1 MNEVKDF
8 AALRIILASPED
20 IKSWSHGEVTKPETI
35 NYRTFKPEKDGLF
48 DEKIFGPTKDWECYC
63 GKYKRIRYR
72 GVICDKCGVEVTQ
85 SKVRRERM
93 GHIKLAAPVAHVW
106 FFKGTPSKLS
116 QLLDITPRSLD
127 AVVYFAEY
135 LVVDT
140 DEDKRAQA
148 LSSLSEEVKN
158 RQEEV
163 KKEFEERSKE
173 IDKEVKEE
181 VEKVGVK
188 NKEQRELIV
197 DELKL
202 KEKARL
208 ASLKEEEAAE
218 MARVEEISKTLSD
231 RIKTIKKMSL
241 LSEDEYQRL
250 ADYKVEGFM
259 KVGMGAEALLEI
271 LKTLDLNELAR
282 GLREEFQNSTGQKQL
297 KATKRLR
304 VVEGFR
310 NADIK
315 LDWMILESL
324 PVIPPDLRPMVQ
336 LSGGR
341 FATSDLN
348 DLYRR
353 VINRNN
359 RLKRLT
365 DLGAPEIILRN
376 EKRMLQEAV
385 DALID
390 ASQRPTTTRAGVQQ
404 LRSLSDMLKGKQ
416 GRFRQN
422 LLGKRVDYSGRSVII
437 VAPDIK
443 LNECRL
449 PKEMA
454 LELFKPFVLRELIFQ
469 GYAPN
474 VKSAK
479 HVFERRGTEVW
490 DILEAITKNHPVL
503 LNRAPTLHRLGM
515 QAFFPI
521 LTEGS
526 AIGIHPSV
534 TTGYGADFD
543 GDQMAIH
550 VPLSMASQEEAI
562 NLMMST
568 NNLLRPADGEPIMTP
583 KQDVFLGCF
592 YLTKML
598 EAEPKGLYSEEN
610 AITAY
615 QSGKI
620 SVQEPI
626 NLFYKGEVLKTTV
639 GRLLFNLAL
648 PEELRYFNDLVKG
661 PILKGLF
668 SKSQNLL
675 GKDRT
680 VKMIDDLKDLGF
692 LYVTESGLSMSI
704 TDCEIIPNKAKL
716 IAQTDKKVEEIEK
729 NLRRGLITET
739 EKVRLSEELW
749 AELTTEIDELTWRN
763 LSPNNPLKMMQESGA
778 RGSRDQIKQLAGMR
792 GLIAD
797 PLGRIVELPQK
808 SNYREGLDV
817 YEYFTSTRGARK
829 GLVDKALKTADA
841 GYLTRRLV
849 DVAHDLLIREEDC
862 GTKEGLLFRQ
872 EEERPGKFLE
882 RLVGRVAAV
891 AIKGKNGKVAKKAG
905 VIVAEEDLADLEK
918 AEVKEALMRSVLTC
932 ETKFGVCQS
941 CYGRDLSTKK
951 VVGMGTPVGVIAAQ
965 SIGEPGTQL
974 TMRTFHL
981 GGIIGLDITQG
992 LPRVDEIFEA
1002 RTPKTPA
1009 VISELPGKVAV
1020 VDSDEGRKVRITAS
1034 DKGSKVEKEYV
1045 IPVTSELRVKDDDQV
1060 EAGDPLTSGHL
1071 DLKTLL
1077 ETKGIR
1083 AVQQYVI
1090 GELQKVYES
1099 QGAPIND
1106 KHFETIV
1113 RKMSEK
1119 VRIETSGNTA
1129 LLPGE
1134 LVDKVRFAEENAK
1147 VLAQGGEPATAAVVI
1162 LGITRAALYTES
1174 VLSAASF
1181 QETTSVLTDAATSG
1195 KIDYLRG
1202 LKENVIIGRLIP
1214 TGESA
1219 RLTAKVEN
1227 LEETPVVAA
1236 EEVDIAEAEVT
1247 EKETKKEPKVSKE
1260 LVAEA

>member
-1 MNEVKDF
+1 MNEIKDF
-8 AALRIILASPED
+8 KALRIILASAED

-93 GHIKLAAPVAHVW
+93 GHIKLSAPVAHVW

-135 LVVDT
+135 LVT
-140 DEDKRAQA
+140 GIDEEKKEKA
-148 LSSLSEEVKN
+148 LSRLVEEVKK

-163 KKEFEERSKE
+163 RAEFKKREALL
-173 IDKEVKEE
+173 DKEAKGETK
-181 VEKVGVK
+181 KVDVK
-188 NKEQRELIV
+188 NKEQKELIV
-197 DELKL
+197 DEIALKA
-202 KEKARL
+202 KARL
-208 ASLKEEEAAE
+208 KSLKEEEMAE
-218 MARVEEISKTLSD
+218 LSRVEEINKALSE
-231 RIKTIKKMSL
+231 RIKTIRKLSL

-250 ADYKVEGFM
+250 IDYGVSDFI
-259 KVGMGAEALLEI
+259 KVGMGAEALLEV
-271 LKTLDLNELAR
+271 LKNLDLAELAQE
-282 GLREEFQNSTGQKQL
+282 LREEVQKSSGQKQL

-304 VVEGFR
+304 VAEGFR
-310 NADIK
+310 AAEIN
-315 LDWMILESL
+315 LEWMILEFL

-359 RLKRLT
+359 RLRRLT

-390 ASQRPTTTRAGVQQ
+390 SSQRPTTTTRAGVQQ

-437 VAPDIK
+437 IAPDIK

-490 DILEAITKNHPVL
+490 DILENITKNHPVL

-515 QAFFPI
+515 QAFYPI
-521 LTEGS
+521 LTEGN

-550 VPLSMASQEEAI
+550 IPLAANAQKEAI
-562 NLMMST
+562 DLMMST

-583 KQDVFLGCF
+583 KQDVFLGVF
-592 YLTKML
+592 FITKMD
-598 EAEPKGLYSEEN
+598 EGEPRGLFGIDD

-615 QSGKI
+615 QAGKLKLR
-620 SVQEPI
+620 EPI
-626 NLFYKGEVLKTTV
+626 NLYYRGEVMKTTV
-639 GRLLFNLAL
+639 GRLLFNLSL
-648 PEELRYFNDLVKG
+648 PEELRFHNELITG
-661 PILKGLF
+661 SALKKFF

-692 LYVTESGLSMSI
+692 RYVTESGLSMSVA
-704 TDCEIIPNKAKL
+704 DCEIIPNKAKL
-716 IAQTDKKVEEIEK
+716 IAGTDKKVEEIER
-729 NLRRGLITET
+729 NFRRGLITEA
-739 EKVRLSEELW
+739 EKIRLSEELW
-749 AELTTEIDELTWRN
+749 ASLTVEIDELTWKN
-763 LSPNNPLKMMQESGA
+763 FSEDNPLRLMLESGA

-849 DVAHDLLIREEDC
+849 DVAHDVLVRQEDC
-862 GTKEGLLFRQ
+862 GTKEGILFG
-872 EEERPGKFLE
+872 EENSRSNRFYE
-882 RLVGRVAAV
+882 RLFGRAA
-891 AIKGKNGKVAKKAG
+891 ASDIKGKNGKTIKKAG
-905 VIVAEEDLADLEK
+905 EMLLEEDLPTLEK
-918 AEVKEALMRSVLTC
+918 AEVKEALLRSVLTC
-932 ETKFGVCQS
+932 ETKFGVCQL
-941 CYGRDLSTKK
+941 CYGRDLSTKQL
-951 VVGMGTPVGVIAAQ
+951 VAIGTPVGVIAAQ

-981 GGIIGLDITQG
+981 GGIVGLDITQG

-1002 RTPKTPA
+1002 RTPKTSA
-1009 VISELPGKVAV
+1009 VITEIPGRIAILET
-1020 VDSDEGRKVRITAS
+1020 DEGRKVQITAI
-1034 DKGSKVEKEYV
+1034 DKSSKVEKEYV
-1045 IPVTSELRVKDDDQV
+1045 IPVASELLYK
-1060 EAGDPLTSGHL
+1060 EGDLVASGDALTGGHL
-1071 DLKTLL
+1071 DLKILL

-1083 AVQQYVI
+1083 SVQQYII

-1119 VRIETSGNTA
+1119 VRVETAGDTA

-1134 LVDKVRFAEENAK
+1134 LVDRVKFAEENAK

-1162 LGITRAALYTES
+1162 LGITRAALFTES
-1174 VLSAASF
+1174 VLSAARF

-1214 TGESA
+1214 TGERA
-1219 RLTAKVEN
+1219 RLTKAP
-1227 LEETPVVAA
+1227 LEDSQVVAA
-1236 EEVDIAEAEVT
+1236 EEVDIKEAEVV
-1247 EKETKKEPKVSKE
+1247 EKEAEKVE
-1260 LVAEA
+1260 ERQPEAAEA

>member
-1 MNEVKDF
+1 MNEIKDF
-8 AALRIILASPED
+8 KALRIVLASNED
-20 IKSWSHGEVTKPETI
+20 VLSWSHGEITKPETI

-116 QLLDITPRSLD
+116 QLLDLSPRSLD
-127 AVVYFAEY
+127 AVIYFAEY
-135 LVVDT
+135 LIINVN
-140 DEDKRAQA
+140 
-148 LSSLSEEVKN
+148 EEK
-158 RQEEV
+158 QTEAIEKLEKQLDG
-163 KKEFEERSKE
+163 KKEEIREDFVGRIKE
-173 IDKEVKEE
+173 SEASFKEE
-181 VEKVGVK
+181 IKKVAVK
-188 NKEQRELIV
+188 NKEQKELIV
-197 DELKL
+197 SEIELKS
-202 KEKARL
+202 KAKTANIREEELAEITRL
-208 ASLKEEEAAE
+208 ENIFKTLIDKVKSLK
-218 MARVEEISKTLSD
+218 KL
-231 RIKTIKKMSL
+231 SL
-241 LSEDEYQRL
+241 LSEEDYYRFMEYGIDNV
-250 ADYKVEGFM
+250 AKI
-259 KVGMGAEALLEI
+259 GMGAEAIMEV
-271 LKTLDLNELAR
+271 LKDLDLAKLAQELRA
-282 GLREEFQNSTGQKQL
+282 EVASSTGQKLL

-304 VVEGFR
+304 VVESLRSAGI
-310 NADIK
+310 DIS
-315 LDWMILESL
+315 WMVLGVL

-359 RLKRLT
+359 RLRRLT

-376 EKRMLQEAV
+376 EKRMLQESV

-390 ASQRPTTTRAGVQQ
+390 STQRPSSRATVTKQ

-454 LELFKPFVLRELIFQ
+454 LELFKPYVLRELIEQ
-469 GYAPN
+469 GHAPN

-479 HVFERRGTEVW
+479 HVFERRGVEVW

-503 LNRAPTLHRLGM
+503 LNRAPTLHRLGI

-534 TTGYGADFD
+534 CAGYGADFD

-550 VPLSMASQEEAI
+550 VPLSKMAQEEAI
-562 NLMMST
+562 NLMMTT
-568 NNLLRPADGEPIMTP
+568 NNLLRPSDGEPIMTP
-583 KQDVFLGCF
+583 KHDVFLGCY
-592 YLTKML
+592 YLTQMDDGV
-598 EAEPKGLYSEEN
+598 EAKRTYSEEE
-610 AITAY
+610 AILAL
-615 QSGKI
+615 QNESI
-620 SVQEPI
+620 NIHDPI
-626 NLFYKGEVLKTTV
+626 NIIFQGEKIKTTV
-639 GRLLFNLAL
+639 GRLMFNQIL
-648 PEELRYFNDLVKG
+648 PTEMRYLNQVVKG
-661 PILKGLF
+661 GKLKELISSCL
-668 SKSQNLL
+668 SKF

-680 VKMIDDLKDLGF
+680 VELIDDLKRLGF
-692 LYVTESGLSMSI
+692 QFSTKSGVSI
-704 TDCEIIPNKAKL
+704 SINDAV
-716 IAQTDKKVEEIEK
+716 IASEKKKMIAVADQKVEEIDK
-729 NLRRGLITET
+729 NYRKGLITESEKLRLT
-739 EKVRLSEELW
+739 EEIW
-749 AELTTEIDELTWRN
+749 AALTNEIDEVTWKN
-763 LSPNNPLKMMQESGA
+763 LPRENSLHILLDSGA

-792 GLIAD
+792 GLVVD
-797 PLGRIVELPQK
+797 PLGRIIELPTK
-808 SNYREGLDV
+808 TNYREGLGI

-841 GYLTRRLV
+841 GHLTRRLV
-849 DVAHDLLIREEDC
+849 DVTHDVITREEDC
-862 GTKEGLLFRQ
+862 QTKEGIIFTNEDNPKKFANRLL
-872 EEERPGKFLE
+872 
-882 RLVGRVAAV
+882 GRVAATD
-891 AIKGKNGKVAKKAG
+891 IKADSKI
-905 VIVAEEDLADLEK
+905 VIKSGELISEDLLAKVDPEK
-918 AEVKEALMRSVLTC
+918 IKEAYVRSPLTC
-932 ETKFGVCQS
+932 ETKYGVCQK
-941 CYGRDLSTKK
+941 CYGYDLAAKK
-951 VVGMGTPVGVIAAQ
+951 LVEIGTPVGVIAGQ

-981 GGIIGLDITQG
+981 GGIVGLDITQG

-1002 RTPKTPA
+1002 RTPKTGA
-1009 VISELPGKVAV
+1009 VITEIPGKVKV
-1020 VDSDEGRKVRITAS
+1020 IDEDDSRKVRVTAE
-1034 DKGSKVEKEYV
+1034 DKAGKVEKDYI
-1045 IPVTSELRVKDDDQV
+1045 IPVAAELRVSDGDLV
-1060 EAGDPLTSGHL
+1060 AAGDALTSGHL
-1071 DLKTLL
+1071 DLKLLL
-1077 ETKGIR
+1077 ETKGIK
-1083 AVQQYVI
+1083 AVQQYTI
-1090 GELQKVYES
+1090 SELEKVYES
-1099 QGAPIND
+1099 QGAPINE

-1119 VRIETSGNTA
+1119 VKVETQGDTT

-1134 LVDKVRFAEENAK
+1134 LVDKVRFADENAR
-1147 VLAQGGEPATAAVVI
+1147 VLAAGGDPATASVVI

-1181 QETTSVLTDAATSG
+1181 QETISVLTEAATSG

-1214 TGESA
+1214 TGERASSG
-1219 RLTAKVEN
+1219 V
-1227 LEETPVVAA
+1227 VVAEPEKA
-1236 EEVDIAEAEVT
+1236 SEEVGV
-1247 EKETKKEPKVSKE
+1247 
-1260 LVAEA
+1260 VAV